1 MAHVGEIVRKAVEE
15 SGLTH
20 TAVARKVKISRQ
32 TLYNLYD
39 NAWLEPSL
47 LLRIGA
53 VVHTDFSYLL
63 QSSDYKHHPLANV
76 LATEKETDWR
86 HESGYWRSKAEE
98 STLRLAELQQRYD
111 ELNAKYIRLLE
122 QQPSKAKK

>member
-53 VVHTDFSYLL
+53 VVHADFSYLL
-63 QSSDYKHHPLANV
+63 QGSDYKHHPVAALA
-76 LATEKETDWR
+76 AEKEPDWR
-86 HESGYWRSKAEE
+86 YESGYWRTKAEE
-98 STLRLAELQQRYD
+98 SAERLAELQQRYD

-122 QQPSKAKK
+122 QQPSKTKK